1 METTEFIIEE
11 YKKDPDAIR
20 SLGKKLAFSQTNS
33 DEERWFGKEII
44 KTLYFQNDPEATY
57 LFGILVYGG
66 QINPVGRDPIQHGME
81 LIQRAANM
89 GCIAARTTL
98 NSYYENK
105 YRKSISEEQAGK
117 KVEGPLTGFDG
128 KIIKIDRTGI
138 RTPVDAQLKYVEGK
152 NILTLSLNLKFTVWD
167 DEMPDLNAFAKVVC
181 RGIKDWEGE
190 YEVFG
195 GQKLKV
201 KIDLTFEDRMLD
213 NVQVIPVTTSVKES
227 LMEIY
232 DKIFIKGGNKNVR
245 DSFETNRSFATLGMK
260 KWSVTS
266 RKKIF
271 ILAKDFRDYDE
282 IRHVA
287 KHEFGH
293 VLGLGD
299 LYYSPKDGLEGVD
312 RGKYP
317 ELEAYRIDSGTFN
330 LVMCDHHAP
339 ISNNDIEM
347 VVLAFAENRMQ
358 NYQQKHGKGEI
369 SEALGKGN

>member
-20 SLGKKLAFSQTNS
+20 SLGKKLAFSKNNS
-33 DEERWFGKEII
+33 EEERWFGKEII

-57 LFGILVYGG
+57 LFGILVYEG
-66 QINPVGRDPIQHGME
+66 QINPVGQDSVQHGLE
-81 LIQRAANM
+81 LIHRAANM
-89 GCIAARTTL
+89 GCITARTTL
-98 NSYYENK
+98 NNYYENK
-105 YRKSISEEQAGK
+105 YRKNIAGEPK
-117 KVEGPLTGFDG
+117 GEKDGPLTDFDG
-128 KIIKIDRTGI
+128 KVIKIDRTGI
-138 RTPVDAQLKYVEGK
+138 RTPVDAQLKYVDGK
-152 NILTLSLNLKFTVWD
+152 NILTLSLNLKFTVLD
-167 DEMPDLNAFAKVVC
+167 DEMQDPNAFAKAVC
-181 RGIKDWEGE
+181 KGIKDWEGE

-201 KIDLTFEDRMLD
+201 KIELTFEDRMLD

-227 LMEIY
+227 IMGIY
-232 DKIFIKGGNKNVR
+232 DKIFINGGNKNVR
-245 DSFETNRSFATLGMK
+245 KSFETDRSFATLGMK

-266 RKKIF
+266 SKKIF
-271 ILAKDFRDYDE
+271 ILARDFRDYDE
-282 IRHVA
+282 ICHVA

-299 LYYSPKDGLEGVD
+299 LYYSPKDGLEGVA

-317 ELEAYRIDSGTFN
+317 ELEAYRINPGTFN

-358 NYQQKHGKGEI
+358 NYQKKHGKGEI
-369 SEALGKGN
+369 SKALGKGN

>member
-20 SLGKKLAFSQTNS
+20 CLGKKLAFSQTNS

-57 LFGILVYGG
+57 LLGILVYGG
-66 QINPVGRDPIQHGME
+66 QINPVGRDTIQHGME

-89 GCIAARTTL
+89 GCIAARTML

-117 KVEGPLTGFDG
+117 KVEGPLTGVDG

-152 NILTLSLNLKFTVWD
+152 NILTLSFNLKFIVLD
-167 DEMPDLNAFAKVVC
+167 DEMPDSNAFAKAVC
-181 RGIKDWEGE
+181 KGIKDWEGE

-201 KIDLTFEDRMLD
+201 KIEFTFEDRMLD
-213 NVQVIPVTTSVKES
+213 NVQVIPVTPSVKAS
-227 LMEIY
+227 IMGIY
-232 DKIFIKGGNKNVR
+232 DKIGIHNENGVR
-245 DSFETNRSFATLGMK
+245 ESFETNRSFATTGMK

-271 ILAKDFRDYDE
+271 ILAEDFKDYDE

-299 LYYSPKDGLEGVD
+299 MYFSPKDGLDGVQKD
-312 RGKYP
+312 KYP
-317 ELEAYRIDSGTFN
+317 ELEAYRINEHEFN

-347 VVLAFAENRMQ
+347 VVLAFSENCRQ